1 MLKHQKLYFSPTRL
15 AKEMAFKMSSRSVN
29 WYILYGRQFGNS
41 YQSIMQLLFPSL
53 NSSILKHSVGE
64 SNKFRK
70 GNKTNRWTL
79 QCRIVIFRISVN
91 SWFSIYTNGYRNKY
105 KCNAERERERDS
117 LALPRGLG
125 NGEWAHTELR
135 SWLSNTVF
143 HWKEPVLLGGMTD
156 SIAEAGGLQRSLG
169 HFVVSASKEILK
181 ERCPK
186 VAHVKRLL
194 LTKSGTIWAWK

>member
-15 AKEMAFKMSSRSVN
+15 AKEKAFKMSSRSVN

-79 QCRIVIFRISVN
+79 QCRIVMFRISVN

-105 KCNAERERERDS
+105 MCNAERERERFPS
-117 LALPRGLG
+117 
-125 NGEWAHTELR
+125 
-135 SWLSNTVF
+135 SS
-143 HWKEPVLLGGMTD
+143 
-156 SIAEAGGLQRSLG
+156 QR
-169 HFVVSASKEILK
+169 
-181 ERCPK
+181 
-186 VAHVKRLL
+186 
-194 LTKSGTIWAWK
+194 AWKQGLLNSSEHTQSSDLGFQILFSTERNPCSLEEWLIP